1 MGMIELYWRWV
12 NRPIH
17 KMKIIYVLEYWV
29 IQFDYLLD
37 YIDLVFER
45 IIVYKSICQDI
56 TYFILICLH
65 IMCLNCSRNTMNNFP
80 CSIKFAQMFAG
91 QKRKPGAIQGQ
102 K

>member
-1 MGMIELYWRWV
+1 M
-12 NRPIH
+12 
-17 KMKIIYVLEYWV
+17 
-29 IQFDYLLD
+29 IQFDYLLY
-37 YIDLVFER
+37 YIDLVFDL
-45 IIVYKSICQDI
+45 IIVYKSICHDI

-65 IMCLNCSRNTMNNFP
+65 IMCLNRSKNTINNFP